1 MKTMFGLAAARPF
14 AAACEASPEPTVNAP
29 STDAAAMRSAIA
41 ILFMPAS
48 SRARRQPSSLAR
60 TFPLRPGVDGDVA
73 AIHPAVDARGRMRL
87 YGGTV
92 RARRVPPLG
101 LALSDRFSERQ
112 VDWLAF
118 GATLVLSVPAV
129 VHAVANGELAISLA
143 VLPFATVPLL
153 WRREHAE
160 AVLAVLVAAL
170 AVAVLAGRSA
180 PGNVGV
186 MFGLYASALY
196 GGERLRALSG
206 FVVGGTSVAAFVLLV
221 VTGRARLAPHVTA
234 ALVFGAATAWVL
246 GEVARTRRAYLA
258 ALEERAARLER
269 ERDEHARRAIEEERM
284 RIAREL
290 HDVVAHT
297 LTTINVRAAAAAERL
312 GPGEPRTALEK
323 IEQASHDAIGELR
336 AILGVL
342 RDPDGS
348 EAPRAPVPG
357 VENIAELV
365 RRTRDGGVDVGL
377 EVSGERPPHLS
388 DAVSLA
394 AYRIV
399 QESLTNAQRH
409 APRAA
414 VRVCLDYDASR
425 LSIAVENDA
434 AAPPAGNGA
443 TPGIGIAGMRERATA
458 IGGTLHAGQIEDRFR
473 VRAELPYELSR

>member
-1 MKTMFGLAAARPF
+1 MSRMLRRAGRSGIVPAGCLVYSRGGMPAANGGATFADTVHRRHLLVLDAAVPVLVGAVILVGALLHGGHSTRPLPVVLALAAAATLWARRR
-14 AAACEASPEPTVNAP
+14 TP
-29 STDAAAMRSAIA
+29 SLTLVTLGALVA
-41 ILFMPAS
+41 ILFHVDRSAG
-48 SRARRQPSSLAR
+48 AVAILA
-60 TFPLRPGVDGDVA
+60 
-73 AIHPAVDARGRMRL
+73 PAVAL
-87 YGGTV
+87 Y
-92 RARRVPPLG
+92 
-101 LALSDRFSERQ
+101 
-112 VDWLAF
+112 
-118 GATLVLSVPAV
+118 
-129 VHAVANGELAISLA
+129 SLA
-143 VLPFATVPLL
+143 VTRGRTQQILAAVGAVAAVIVADVLHSGRPTLLQTVGHVMLVAIPLL
-153 WRREHAE
+153 AAE
-160 AVLAVLVAAL
+160 AVRGHRSYLSVAL
-170 AVAVLAGRSA
+170 
-180 PGNVGV
+180 
-186 MFGLYASALY
+186 
-196 GGERLRALSG
+196 ERLELS
-206 FVVGGTSVAAFVLLV
+206 
-221 VTGRARLAPHVTA
+221 
-234 ALVFGAATAWVL
+234 
-246 GEVARTRRAYLA
+246 ERTREQGAQ
-258 ALEERAARLER
+258 
-269 ERDEHARRAIEEERM
+269 RRAEQERM